1 MELITIYNI
10 SCYQADEENLLGD
23 SFSLS
28 PWDDSRSG
36 FDGEDDGG
44 REYVLPQG
52 YSFVLDEGVPLIV
65 NEQRFSCA
73 LQDYNGLPVLV
84 DSVKKQAILL
94 EKDKKM
100 LRRREAMGFARGE
113 FAELLGITQKE
124 LYEIENGET
133 EPGTGFLRKAAQLLQ
148 CKLTDLI

>member
-1 MELITIYNI
+1 MELITIYKI

-94 EKDKKM
+94 EKDKKCSAAGRPWVSPGGN
-100 LRRREAMGFARGE
+100 LRSFWGLPKKNFMR
-113 FAELLGITQKE
+113 LK
-124 LYEIENGET
+124 T
-133 EPGTGFLRKAAQLLQ
+133 EKQSRAPAF
-148 CKLTDLI
+148 